1 MHAPR
6 SAIEN
11 KIDASTIFHRY
22 TTEKSDNSDKQ
33 RPGCSQEQ
41 PLSLVLYRK
50 LEQCA
55 PHGVHAEDHDGLL
68 SGEPPL
74 TVHSSLQHGTL
85 NSVDTSP
92 CV

>member
-33 RPGCSQEQ
+33 RPAQNQWEAG
-41 PLSLVLYRK
+41 
-50 LEQCA
+50 
-55 PHGVHAEDHDGLL
+55 
-68 SGEPPL
+68 
-74 TVHSSLQHGTL
+74 
-85 NSVDTSP
+85 SVRQAQNQSTRVFS
-92 CV
+92 